1 MIYQALL
8 YSRSLSKDYRWM
20 IIPQKVSGESLKV
33 LNQLY
38 DMFDKRKDSFY
49 NSSVSP
55 LYCLNHPEM
64 TFLVSCCLSNHKDK
78 DGRAIY
84 CLQGIGV
91 IQKYKRH
98 LWLMLPWILTHYD
111 SEGILN
117 TWSKIDFSDAD
128 NIVSR
133 KSEDYYFKSD
143 QLEESLVKLHQTR
156 TVLPVTSLTNDPTCV
171 TFDRDGLNE
180 LAHLISS
187 SRHDRMD
194 FAFGATP
201 EMINAFDFKIIA
213 SVGNQPIIKRN
224 KEIVTADITS
234 SRATEKR
241 NDALSELTDN
251 LADRVN
257 PMTKKCNVSQKKA
270 SGGHGYSHKIRQL
283 LPRFLSLFKIGKNPN
298 PPRNLNR

>member
-20 IIPQKVSGESLKV
+20 IVPQRVSGENLKV

-38 DMFDKRKDSFY
+38 NMFDKRKDSFC

-64 TFLVSCCLSNHKDK
+64 TFLVSCGLSNHKDK

-133 KSEDYYFKSD
+133 KSEDYHFKSD
-143 QLEESLVKLHQTR
+143 QLEESIVKLHQTR
-156 TVLPVTSLTNDPTCV
+156 EVLPVFAPANDPACV
-171 TFDRDGLNE
+171 TFDGDGLKE
-180 LAHLISS
+180 LAHLISL
-187 SRHDRMD
+187 SRYDRMD

-224 KEIVTADITS
+224 KEIVTADIIS
-234 SRATEKR
+234 SRASEKR
-241 NDALSELTDN
+241 DDALSELNDN
-251 LADRVN
+251 LADRFN
-257 PMTKKCNVSQKKA
+257 PKIKKYDVSQKKA
-270 SGGHGYSHKIRQL
+270 SEWHSHKIRQL
-283 LPRFLSLFKIGKNPN
+283 LPRFLSLFKIGKKPS
-298 PPRNLNR
+298 PPGNLNR

>member
-20 IIPQKVSGESLKV
+20 IVPQKVSEESLKV
-33 LNQLY
+33 LKQLY
-38 DMFDKRKDSFY
+38 NMFDKRKDGFH
-49 NSSVSP
+49 NAPVSP

-64 TFLVSCCLSNHKDK
+64 TFLVSCGLSNHKDK

-91 IQKYKRH
+91 MQKYKRH
-98 LWLMLPWILTHYD
+98 LWLMIPWILTHYD

-156 TVLPVTSLTNDPTCV
+156 ESPPVFAPTNNPACV
-171 TFDRDGLNE
+171 TFDGEGLKE
-180 LAHLISS
+180 LAHLISL

-201 EMINAFDFKIIA
+201 EMIDAFDFRIIA
-213 SVGNQPIIKRN
+213 SVGNHPIIRQN
-224 KEIVTADITS
+224 KEIVTANVTPF
-234 SRATEKR
+234 RVTEKR
-241 NDALSELTDN
+241 NDALSEHHDN
-251 LADRVN
+251 LADRFN
-257 PMTKKCNVSQKKA
+257 PITKKSDVSQKKA
-270 SGGHGYSHKIRQL
+270 SGGHGHSHKIRQL
-283 LPRFLSLFKIGKNPN
+283 LPRFLSLFKIGKKPS
-298 PPRNLNR
+298 PPGKLKR

>member
-20 IIPQKVSGESLKV
+20 VVPQKISGDSLKV

-38 DMFDKRKDSFY
+38 NMFDKRKDSFY
-49 NSSVSP
+49 NSPVSP
-55 LYCLNHPEM
+55 LYCLDHPEM
-64 TFLVSCCLSNHKDK
+64 TFLVKCGVSNYKDK
-78 DGRAIY
+78 DGRAIH

-98 LWLMLPWILTHYD
+98 LRLMLPWILTHYD

-133 KSEDYYFKSD
+133 KSKDYYFKSD
-143 QLEESLVKLHQTR
+143 QLEESPVKLHQTR
-156 TVLPVTSLTNDPTCV
+156 ESLSVTSLTSEPSCI
-171 TFDRDGLNE
+171 TFDRDGLKE
-180 LAHLISS
+180 LSRLISS
-187 SRHDRMD
+187 SCHDRMD

-213 SVGNQPIIKRN
+213 SLGNQPIIKRK
-224 KEIVTADITS
+224 KEIATAVFS
-234 SRATEKR
+234 SFHASEKR
-241 NDALSELTDN
+241 DDALFELNSN
-251 LADRVN
+251 LADRFN
-257 PMTKKCNVSQKKA
+257 PITKKCDVSQKKA
-270 SGGHGYSHKIRQL
+270 PWGCGHSHKIRQL
-283 LPRFLSLFKIGKNPN
+283 LPRFLSLFKIGKKSNQ
-298 PPRNLNR
+298 PRNVNH